1 MIELEIYRRKLLT
14 RLVEKAEKICAI
26 KRSGFLTH
34 YFYLQFLST
43 EDGDPF
49 ARITDLEFLR
59 EQIEL
64 NGGLASNDNIEFIV
78 HLFNSYKSK
87 ITSFSENNSDD
98 SYSVKFNK
106 NFEKLSLFKNLKLVT
121 EEPFSNPAMKRY
133 SRFSKFV
140 DLKKLFLQVY
150 RYRTLFKITRPTMQL
165 STSDNYYN
173 FIEKTFN
180 IDVECFASPFNRHFK
195 NFCSAF
201 PDIDNSLGSYF
212 ASHNDLFNLKNR
224 NASLDCPYQIH
235 IIDKSIDLCEN
246 TLELNSKNGFKNT
259 FIFILPYWK
268 DAEFVKRLK
277 ICRFTKVIE
286 IVSREASS
294 FELHFPDKPS
304 LVHIHPCPTLAIILS
319 NDPSFKISNST
330 KLKWLS
336 LI

>member
-14 RLVEKAEKICAI
+14 RLVEKAEEICDI

-64 NGGLASNDNIEFIV
+64 NGGLASDDNVELVV
-78 HLFNSYKSK
+78 HLFDSYKSK
-87 ITSFSENNSDD
+87 ITSFSENASDD
-98 SYSVKFNK
+98 AYSVKFNQDL
-106 NFEKLSLFKNLKLVT
+106 EKLSLFKNLRLVT
-121 EEPFSNPAMKRY
+121 EEPFSKPAMKRY
-133 SRFSKFV
+133 SRFSKFIN
-140 DLKKLFLQVY
+140 LKHLFLQVY

-165 STSDNYYN
+165 STSDKYYA
-173 FIEKTFN
+173 FVEKTFN
-180 IDVECFASPFNRHFK
+180 IDVECFASPFNRHLK

-201 PDIDNSLGSYF
+201 PDVDKSLGSYF
-212 ASHNDLFNLKNR
+212 ASHNDLFNLKSR
-224 NASLDCPYQIH
+224 NGSLDCPYQIH
-235 IIDKSIDLCEN
+235 IIDKAIDLCED
-246 TLELNSKNGFKNT
+246 TLDLNAKNGFKNT

-268 DAEFVKRLK
+268 DAEFVKRLQTCK
-277 ICRFTKVIE
+277 FTKTID
-286 IVSREASS
+286 IVPRDAST
-294 FELHFPDKPS
+294 FELHLPDKGS
-304 LVHIHPCPTLAIILS
+304 LVHIQPCPTLAVILS
-319 NDPSFKISNST
+319 NDPSFEISHST